1 MQNRDLNM
9 RLAWLLLGLWCSILP
24 LSGCRERQTDA
35 ELQASG
41 GDLTS
46 FWLRSPE
53 SLVGTFRDTWELEM
67 SAEDQWSLI
76 YSVYGPL
83 GGLIVANQQAQ
94 VFEPNGP
101 YVMAIDKIAQ
111 WASDRLLKKEQQK
124 SLNQEDYMFAGFML
138 DPDAGMSCFQQQ
150 EDTWCPFDDKLK
162 LGDLA
167 AEKVAVEELS
177 PAFKRRMYH
186 NMQDIS
192 DFLLLGFDNQLKA
205 ENGQAIFAFLLAE
218 ILKEEPQGV
227 ILDLAAEERI
237 WKRLIYTMMMTGN
250 FFISI

>member
-1 MQNRDLNM
+1 M
-9 RLAWLLLGLWCSILP
+9 RNEKQSMHSAQLWLLMWVCVFSQT
-24 LSGCRERQTDA
+24 GCRERQTDA
-35 ELQASG
+35 ELKAGG
-41 GDLTS
+41 GDATS

-67 SAEDQWSLI
+67 SSEEQWSLI

-83 GGLIVANQQAQ
+83 GGLIVSNQQAQ

-111 WASDRLLKKEQQK
+111 WASDKLLKKEQEK
-124 SLNQEDYMFAGFML
+124 SLLNEGYMFAGFML
-138 DPDAGMSCFQQQ
+138 DPDSDLSCFSGQN
-150 EDTWCPFDDKLK
+150 DSWCPFDDKLK

-167 AEKVAVEELS
+167 AQNVAATGIS

-205 ENGQAIFAFLLAE
+205 ENGGMIFNYLLDE
-218 ILKEEPQGV
+218 VLLQEPQGV
-227 ILDLAAEERI
+227 VLDLAAEERI
-237 WKRLIYTMMMTGN
+237 WKRIVYSMMMTGN